1 MEGRNNDI
9 LLIRLIEAGDERV
22 LKHLFDV
29 YFTPLCRFMHTYL
42 DDTRV
47 IEEEAMD
54 IFIYLW
60 QHPTKIKIELS
71 IKAYLFQ
78 AARNKCLNILRK
90 QKETLS
96 IDDISDTL
104 EYESTPIMEL
114 EELNQL
120 VQRAILALPENS
132 RQIFLKSRNEKMT
145 NKEIADNMSISQKT
159 VEKHIT
165 RSLKIIKDFLGDKY
179 AYLF

>member
-1 MEGRNNDI
+1 MEWSNNDI

-22 LKHLFDV
+22 LKHLFDT
-29 YFTPLCRFMHTYL
+29 YFTPLCRFMHTFL
-42 DDTRV
+42 DNTQE

-60 QHPTKIKIELS
+60 QHPEKIQIKLS

-78 AARNKCLNILRK
+78 SARNKCLNILRK
-90 QKETLS
+90 QKETVPIDG
-96 IDDISDTL
+96 IDDTTGY
-104 EYESTPIMEL
+104 EYSSNMEI
-114 EELNQL
+114 EELNRL
-120 VQRAILALPENS
+120 IQRAILALPDNS
-132 RQIFLKSRNEKMT
+132 REIFLKSRSKKMT
-145 NKEIADNMSISQKT
+145 NKEIADNMNISQKT

-179 AYLF
+179 TYLF

>member
-22 LKHLFDV
+22 LKYLFEV

-42 DDTRV
+42 DDTQI

-60 QHPTKIKIELS
+60 QHPTKIQIDLS

-78 AARNKCLNILRK
+78 SARNKCLNILRK
-90 QKETLS
+90 QKTTLP
-96 IDDISDTL
+96 IEDISDTL
-104 EYESTPIMEL
+104 EYENTSILEL
-114 EELNQL
+114 KELNL
-120 VQRAILALPENS
+120 LIQRAILALPENS
-132 RQIFLKSRNEKMT
+132 RQIFLKSRSEKLT
-145 NKEIADNMSISQKT
+145 NKEIADSMSISQKT

-179 AYLF
+179 TYLF